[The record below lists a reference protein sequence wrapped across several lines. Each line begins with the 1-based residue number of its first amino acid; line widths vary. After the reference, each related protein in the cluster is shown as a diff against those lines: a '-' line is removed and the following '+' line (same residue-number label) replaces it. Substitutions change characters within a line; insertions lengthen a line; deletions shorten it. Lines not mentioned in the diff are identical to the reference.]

1 MLEKNY
7 KDEIV
12 ETLKKAPNGLRLRDI
27 GSCLQVWHPLLAQS
41 MAELEAEGKI
51 SRTLYADM
59 GNMENYYIW
68 KISK

>member
-12 ETLKKAPNGLRLRDI
+12 EILKKAPYGLRLRDI
-27 GSCLQVWHPLLAQS
+27 GSCIQVWSPLLVQS
-41 MAELEAEGKI
+41 MTELESEGKI
-51 SRTLYADM
+51 FRTLYRDM

-68 KISK
+68 ELSK

>member
-12 ETLKKAPNGLRLRDI
+12 ETLKNAPNGLRLRDI
-27 GSCLQVWHPLLAQS
+27 SSCINVWSPLLVQS
-41 MAELEAEGKI
+41 MTELEADGKI
-51 SRTLYADM
+51 FRTLHRDI

-68 KISK
+68 KISE

>member
-12 ETLKKAPNGLRLRDI
+12 ETLKKAPYGLRLRDI
-27 GSCLQVWHPLLAQS
+27 GSCLQVWHPLLVQS
-41 MAELEAEGKI
+41 MTELEAEGKI